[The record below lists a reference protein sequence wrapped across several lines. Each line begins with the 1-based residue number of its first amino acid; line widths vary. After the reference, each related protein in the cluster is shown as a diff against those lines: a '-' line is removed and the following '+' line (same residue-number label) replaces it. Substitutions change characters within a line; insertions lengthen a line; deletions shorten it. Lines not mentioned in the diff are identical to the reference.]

1 MYCLCILAY
10 NEEDSVKMIVEKYL
24 NHFELIIIVN
34 DGSQDQTSE
43 ILNKIQYEHKKI
55 KIITNSK
62 NKGAGYS
69 LQKAL
74 DYFNE
79 TDLNYLIKIDGDN
92 QFEESDVIEL
102 IKYSKNFD
110 FIKCDRF
117 WEKGIKG
124 TIPQTRYF
132 GNAFASLLLKISTG
146 NWRINDPLNG
156 LFLFSSKITK
166 KINIPNNFKRY
177 GYPFY
182 LTNYISHLS
191 FSEDIKIGQMKNT
204 IEYFSNKKTINIFV
218 MFFKLIS
225 YTLRSF
231 IRKISIKFKN
241 SKLQLSGFYDIF
253 FLINLCISLFS
264 TYKVISVRYFD
275 QPGQQGTWTLV
286 FLFFIFLSGLFFNVS
301 QKHQTN
307 FLSSKFENI
316 N

>member
-10 NEEDSVKMIVEKYL
+10 NEEDSIKMTVEKYL
-24 NHFELIIIVN
+24 NHFESIVVVN
-34 DGSQDQTSE
+34 DGSLDHTSE
-43 ILNKIQYEHKKI
+43 ILKKLENETNKI
-55 KIITNSK
+55 KIITNQK
-62 NKGAGYS
+62 NMGAGYS
-69 LQKAL
+69 LQKSL

-79 TDLNYLIKIDGDN
+79 TDLKYLIKIDGDN
-92 QFEESDVIEL
+92 QFEESDIIEL

-117 WEKGIKG
+117 WEQGIKG
-124 TIPQTRYF
+124 TIPKTRYF

-156 LFLFSSKITK
+156 LFLFSRKITNR
-166 KINIPNNFKRY
+166 INIPNNFKRY

-191 FSEDIKIGQMKNT
+191 FTEDIKIGQMKNT

-218 MFFKLIS
+218 MFIKLITF
-225 YTLRSF
+225 TLKSF
-231 IRKISIKFKN
+231 FKKISIKFEN
-241 SKLQLSGFYDIF
+241 SKLQLSGFYDIL

-264 TYKVISVRYFD
+264 SYKVIAVRYFD
-275 QPGQQGTWTLV
+275 QSGQQGTWTLV
-286 FLFFIFLSGLFFNVS
+286 FLFFIFLAGLFFNVS

-307 FLSSKFENI
+307 FLSRKFENI